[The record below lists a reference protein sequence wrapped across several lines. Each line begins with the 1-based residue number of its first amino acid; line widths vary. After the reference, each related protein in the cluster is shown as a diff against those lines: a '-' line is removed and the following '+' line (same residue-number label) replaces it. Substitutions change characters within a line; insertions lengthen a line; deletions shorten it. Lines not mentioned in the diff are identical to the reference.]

1 MYAQTLTFR
10 PSLTKKHLLLAV
22 LLLVVMLGLMLV
34 GSPRKASAMSASDIP
49 ASVAPLEIRQ
59 DIADHCNPG
68 YAWTSV
74 MEEWISA
81 PSAPTATS
89 INVPYGTTSVKLQL
103 NYITYRCVQD
113 IKPSTQGASIKI
125 NDTNPNI
132 PSLIGRV
139 DDLPFV
145 SNSTTGYRS
154 AAITTFNYTVAAPG
168 LITDQDV
175 VITMTSQGTLNKN
188 GPIYGAGAGDSSYNC
203 NSTYSSC
210 NYCALVGSEYQH
222 PTSSMHNFDPAP
234 GYCKNGPGSFRIRV
248 NVVTPATLDGAKIDD
263 SKSGPYGGDDT
274 NDAYQTLPVAVSGIG
289 SDPGNPFYFDASGRG
304 ANPVSVDTDGT
315 TRTVSIDLT
324 DLAGGW
330 VLVGHSICD
339 ATAVGDCTTATTEY
353 GGKYY
358 TASSAT
364 SFSYNFLPGHHYHMR
379 WIFKDLIDP
388 TCGSLGINPPT
399 VDMTTPFSVH
409 PTINIG
415 TTAYKPSGGTM
426 TLTINSDMS
435 GATWT
440 YGPKTVGAPVD
451 STGTAGASFNNLGP
465 ITAPGDYTATWVYSA
480 DGSIGIVCTEQIPV
494 VDMPYLTVYG
504 GDTMVGAAAT
514 TQPGTC
520 YTGSND
526 AGAYS
531 WNNHGNG
538 YLGAGSQ
545 YAVMALG
552 QIQDFA
558 SNLGGNGG
566 PQDPRK
572 LSFANTVASAINA
585 PGGLYGGKFGG
596 TVATCDLTS
605 DLADVPALTGAA
617 ASSQLNSGKTIPK
630 GASDIMYVNGDVH
643 IGGDIKYAT
652 GWSKLS
658 DIPLFKLVVKGNI
671 YINANVKQLDGIYAA
686 LPDTTG
692 NGGVIYTCATGA
704 GAVNPTD
711 SNFYDTCNSQLVING
726 AFAAKQVQ
734 FLRTYG
740 SIGRAKT
747 DSVGNSAAAEQFNYS
762 PEVWLPR
769 GKSNPSLQYD
779 SITGLPPVL

>member
-1 MYAQTLTFR
+1 MDMVAQVLIFR
-10 PSLTKKHLLLAV
+10 MTRRQALLAV
-22 LLLVVMLGLMLV
+22 LSLMALMALMLLL
-34 GSPRKASAMSASDIP
+34 SPKASAMSASDIP
-49 ASVAPLEIRQ
+49 ASVAPLSVRQ
-59 DIADHCNPG
+59 DVANHCNPPTS
-68 YAWTSV
+68 WTSY
-74 MEEWISA
+74 MSEWISA
-81 PSAPTATS
+81 PSSPTATS
-89 INVPYGTTSVKLQL
+89 INVPYGTTSVRLQL
-103 NYITYRCVQD
+103 NYLTYRC
-113 IKPSTQGASIKI
+113 IANIRPSTQGASLKV

-154 AAITTFNYTVAAPG
+154 AAITTFNYTVASPG
-168 LITDQDV
+168 LISDQDV
-175 VITMTSQGTLNKN
+175 VITMTSQGTLTKN
-188 GPIYGAGAGDSSYNC
+188 GPIYGVGSGDSSYNC

-210 NYCALVGSEYQH
+210 DYCALVGSEYQH
-222 PTSSMHNFDPAP
+222 PTSSPHNFDPAP
-234 GYCKNGPGSFRIRV
+234 GYCKNGPGYFRIRV
-248 NVVTPATLDGAKIDD
+248 NVVEPATLDGVKIDD

-274 NDAYQTLPVAVSGIG
+274 NDAYQTLRVSVSSVG

-304 ANPVSVDTDGT
+304 SKPIPVGSAGT
-315 TRTVSIDLT
+315 TRTVSISLSG
-324 DLAGGW
+324 LGGGW
-330 VLVGHSICD
+330 QLVGHSICD
-339 ATAVGDCTTATTEY
+339 GTAVSDCTTATVEF

-358 TASSAT
+358 TASGAT
-364 SFSYNFLPGHHYHMR
+364 SFSYNFKPGHHYHMR

-388 TCGSLGINPPT
+388 TCGSLGLDPAT
-399 VDMTTPFSVH
+399 VDMTTKFNVH

-415 TTAYKPSGGTM
+415 TTAYKPTGGKM
-426 TLTINSDMS
+426 TLTIDSAMS
-435 GATWT
+435 GATWS
-440 YGPKTVGAPVD
+440 YGPKTVAAPVD

-494 VDMPYLTVYG
+494 VNMPYLTVYG

-520 YTGSND
+520 YNGSND

-531 WNNHGNG
+531 WNNHGDG

-545 YAVMALG
+545 YAVMAMG

-566 PQDPRK
+566 PQDPKK
-572 LSFANTVASAINA
+572 LSFANNVGSTINV

-596 TVATCDLTS
+596 TVATCDLVS
-605 DLADVPALTGAA
+605 DLTDVTEISGAS
-617 ASSQLNSGKTIPK
+617 ASSQLSSSKTIPK
-630 GASDIMYVNGDVH
+630 GTSDVMYVNGDVH
-643 IGGDIKYAT
+643 IGGDIKYAP
-652 GWSKLS
+652 GWGKLS
-658 DIPLFKLVVKGNI
+658 DIPSFKLIVRGNI
-671 YINANVKQLDGIYAA
+671 YIDSGVKQLDGIYAA

-704 GAVNPTD
+704 GAVKPTD
-711 SNFYDTCNSQLVING
+711 SNFFNACDTQLVING

-740 SIGRAKT
+740 SIGKAKT
-747 DSVGNSAAAEQFNYS
+747 DSVGNSHAAEQFNYS

-769 GKSNPSLQYD
+769 GNSNPSLQYD